1 MHCTIRISQKDNT
14 KKSHFTST
22 LSLSSPDLPS
32 HLLWPN
38 PLSRPYLLWHDQLP
52 WRGEGGGSG
61 DVRREAAVAA
71 LACKGKARRWFLR
84 TEVRLAKGRSARR
97 WSLRAEV
104 GDNDSVGMRTKAA
117 AACEGRAQ
125 RWRQCTKGGAAMGPA
140 QGGRWGG
147 QRTKGG
153 GKHGQWC
160 ADMWREGVAA
170 RQHSE
175 GVLYFSINSITIKKN
190 KKIQITPS
198 TNMAVRITASF

>member
-1 MHCTIRISQKDNT
+1 MA
-14 KKSHFTST
+14 
-22 LSLSSPDLPS
+22 
-32 HLLWPN
+32 
-38 PLSRPYLLWHDQLP
+38 RPAAVV
-52 WRGEGGGSG
+52 RGGRRKRRRAKGGSG
-61 DVRREAAVAA
+61 GGAGLQREGAAVVPAHGGP
-71 LACKGKARRWFLR
+71 ACKGKAGAAV
-84 TEVRLAKGRSARR
+84 E
-97 WSLRAEV
+97 LRAEV
-104 GDNDSVGMRTKAA
+104 GDNDSIGMRTEAA

-175 GVLYFSINSITIKKN
+175 GVLYFSIN
-190 KKIQITPS
+190 
-198 TNMAVRITASF
+198 